1 MTIVEGG
8 ETSDF
13 GWKGCDVLYEDWTL
27 GENYSLLFTSNVL
40 TCLLV
45 ASPEP
50 DKASPNLVSSTQRT
64 LKVASLG
71 FSRDNLVASS
81 TGFIHT

>member
-13 GWKGCDVLYEDWTL
+13 GRKEHDVLYEDWIL
-27 GENYSLLFTSNVL
+27 GENYLLLFASDVQ

-50 DKASPNLVSSTQRT
+50 DKAAPNLMSATQRT